1 MRGAEG
7 IDAGWRRQGRE
18 SSAWARMVPSASLDC
33 GSPREWPRERQAGQ
47 WRRRRAP
54 GRLILWF
61 WMNFPMAL
69 RLVPKHALSVPF
81 ANGTLKFQLVLKPF
95 ATKEKAP
102 SPSESHAILAG
113 SKTSMV
119 PTRLKEQSESRVVLA
134 GSKTA
139 ETTTHAKYRR
149 RTMSFRPVPKPMP
162 SVSAHGLAFRLRTS
176 REKNR
181 LRAST
186 TLRRKASY
194 RSPRASIPATAAVL
208 NRILLQRASARGAPI
223 AFRPIF
229 PRSGQATG
237 VASGRRPRPFLAAG

>member
-1 MRGAEG
+1 MASRTSSRTMEMQEG
-7 IDAGWRRQGRE
+7 SWASHPMVLGEFFNG
-18 SSAWARMVPSASLDC
+18 SSA
-33 GSPREWPRERQAGQ
+33 GSETCPQRPVRERDAEISTGSKTV
-47 WRRRRAP
+47 RHKR
-54 GRLILWF
+54 
-61 WMNFPMAL
+61 
-69 RLVPKHALSVPF
+69 
-81 ANGTLKFQLVLKPF
+81 
-95 ATKEKAP
+95 KAP
-102 SPSESHAILAG
+102 SPPESHAILVG

-119 PTRLKEQSESRVVLA
+119 PTRLKEQSESRVVSA
-134 GSKTA
+134 SSKTA

-149 RTMSFRPVPKPMP
+149 RTVSFRPVPKPMP